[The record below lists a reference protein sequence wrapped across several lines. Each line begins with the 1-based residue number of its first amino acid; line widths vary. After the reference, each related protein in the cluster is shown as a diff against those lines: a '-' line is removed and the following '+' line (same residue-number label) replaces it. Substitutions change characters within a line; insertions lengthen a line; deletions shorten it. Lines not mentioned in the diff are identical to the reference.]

1 MCIIIH
7 TMKTT
12 RMNITLPNEVA
23 AELKKAPNRSAF
35 IATSLIE
42 KFERDKKTRLERV
55 LAKAYADANKED
67 KEVARDWDST
77 VGDGIE

>member
-1 MCIIIH
+1 
-7 TMKTT
+7 MKTT
-12 RMNITLPNEVA
+12 RMNITLPNEIAV
-23 AELKKAPNRSAF
+23 ELKKAPNRSAF
-35 IATSLIE
+35 IAASLVE

-67 KEVARDWDST
+67 KEIAQDWDNT